1 MDTEAEQTAGMHGNG
16 MVMQA
21 DTVQGLAVSADG
33 FTLALGL
40 RMVTPGRQFQLTFRI
55 LDECGRTVGDFDVEH
70 TKRLHLVVVRRD
82 MIDFQHVHPT
92 QVADGS
98 WATPLTLHEAGSYR
112 VFADFSTSGRP
123 YVLADDLLA
132 DGIVAWQALPV
143 PAGAT
148 EADGFE
154 IRLTEGTARAG
165 EESQLEFAVTRN
177 GRPVQLQNYLGAKG
191 HLVALR
197 QGDLAYLHVH
207 PDTESLKFMATF
219 PTAGSY
225 RLFLQFKVDGRVH
238 TAAFTQEVSL

>member
-1 MDTEAEQTAGMHGNG
+1 
-16 MVMQA
+16 
-21 DTVQGLAVSADG
+21 
-33 FTLALGL
+33 
-40 RMVTPGRQFQLTFRI
+40 
-55 LDECGRTVGDFDVEH
+55 
-70 TKRLHLVVVRRD
+70 

-177 GRPVQLQNYLGAKG
+177 GRPVELQNYLGAKG

-225 RLFLQFKVDGRVH
+225 RLFLQFKVDGAVH